1 MEGIESKSQSPGRD
15 SHIMAENV
23 EGFKQRV
30 KEILDLIK
38 QDENFSEITAEIY
51 DCKKSNLTKLVTEL
65 SRMHGELAD
74 QNVNLI
80 KEVNK
85 NTHKFTTP
93 IKTQQVDSSSTSP
106 QVTESSKKHESK
118 TPIGFNFTFS
128 SGGGFQ
134 ISRSEG
140 SESSIL
146 KSSNSDS
153 ASESI
158 MSINKRLVSPV
169 DDDALKVKE
178 TKVNDAEE
186 LLKNI
191 SVLEEELSTSNKKVQ
206 SLKDENALLETKAC
220 DTEELKKN
228 ISVLEEEL
236 STSNKKVQSLKDENA
251 LLETK
256 ARDTEELKKKI
267 SVLEEELS
275 TSNKKVQSLK
285 DENALVE
292 TMVHD
297 TEEVMKKISVL
308 EEELSTSS
316 KKAQSLLEDK
326 NALLEVEKAKVAELK
341 VEISESTR
349 RIETMAK
356 VIEAYRTQ
364 LLTTDN
370 EISKLKQELSRKD
383 IDQTQFLSLG
393 QTITSL
399 QQQLDSKQ
407 SRNDELHEKAI
418 RFTADIS
425 ERDDEIIELSTK
437 INQMRTVHAA
447 EEDKLKTDIGRLE
460 TEVREKCEL
469 VDDLNRKHDA
479 AVMSCRDELKVKV
492 VELEREVEVVSEEK
506 REAIRQLSFAVDHY
520 MSAYKQLHQDFVS
533 IKRRFV

>member
-1 MEGIESKSQSPGRD
+1 MEGVESKSQSQGWD
-15 SHIMAENV
+15 TQIMAENV
-23 EGFKQRV
+23 EGFQQCV

-38 QDENFSEITAEIY
+38 QDETFSEITAEIY
-51 DCKKSNLTKLVTEL
+51 DCKKLNLTKLVTEL

-74 QNVNLI
+74 HLI

-93 IKTQQVDSSSTSP
+93 IKIKTQQVDSSSSTSP
-106 QVTESSKKHESK
+106 QVTESSKKHEFK
-118 TPIGFNFTFS
+118 TPADFEFTFS

-134 ISRSEG
+134 ISRSEC

-146 KSSNSDS
+146 KSSNSAS

-158 MSINKRLVSPV
+158 MCINKRLVSPV
-169 DDDALKVKE
+169 NDDALKVKE
-178 TKVNDAEE
+178 TKVDDAEE

-191 SVLEEELSTSNKKVQ
+191 SVLEEELSNSNKKVQ
-206 SLKDENALLETKAC
+206 SLKDENALLETKVH
-220 DTEELKKN
+220 DTEEVMKR
-228 ISVLEEEL
+228 ISLLEEEL
-236 STSNKKVQSLKDENA
+236 STWNKKVQSLEDENA

-256 ARDTEELKKKI
+256 
-267 SVLEEELS
+267 
-275 TSNKKVQSLK
+275 
-285 DENALVE
+285 
-292 TMVHD
+292 VHD
-297 TEEVMKKISVL
+297 TEELLKNISVL

-326 NALLEVEKAKVAELK
+326 NALLEVEKAKVAE
-341 VEISESTR
+341 STR
-349 RIETMAK
+349 RIETMGK
-356 VIEAYRTQ
+356 VIEVYRTQ
-364 LLTTDN
+364 VLTTDN
-370 EISKLKQELSRKD
+370 EISKLKQELARKD

-407 SRNDELHEKAI
+407 VRNDELHEKAI

-425 ERDDEIIELSTK
+425 KRDDEIIELSTK

-447 EEDKLKTDIGRLE
+447 EEDKLKTDITRLE

-469 VDDLNRKHDA
+469 VDDLNREHDA
-479 AVMSCRDELKVKV
+479 AVISCTDELKVKV
-492 VELEREVEVVSEEK
+492 VELEKEVEVVSEEK

-533 IKRRFV
+533 LNRRFV